1 MDDWATWKTFCENA
15 ILTAKEVWVLK
26 FEGWDKSTG
35 VAAEIKFALENNIL
49 VKYIDIENENTN
61 NS

>member
-1 MDDWATWKTFCENA
+1 
-15 ILTAKEVWVLK
+15 LTAKEVWVLK